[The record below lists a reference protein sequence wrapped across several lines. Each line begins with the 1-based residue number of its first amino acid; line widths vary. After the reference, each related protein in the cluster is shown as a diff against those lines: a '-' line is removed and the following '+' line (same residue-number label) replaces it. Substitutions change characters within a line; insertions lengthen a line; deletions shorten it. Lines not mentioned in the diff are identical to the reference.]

1 MSELKRTRK
10 RWPIEV
16 EEFRWKSD
24 CPPICEM
31 KSDDLYALMHA
42 YAERRV
48 LQSLE
53 LACKAVCVDCAE
65 GKTLWKDAHGFYH
78 EAGVLKYS
86 RYQCP
91 AAPIRKLMDGGWDE

>member
-10 RWPIEV
+10 QWPIEV

-42 YAERRV
+42 YAAERVR
-48 LQSLE
+48 QSLE
-53 LACKAVCVDCAE
+53 LACKAVCQWCRKDYDVHEEGGYWIHSYGCTDC
-65 GKTLWKDAHGFYH
+65 D
-78 EAGVLKYS
+78 
-86 RYQCP
+86 